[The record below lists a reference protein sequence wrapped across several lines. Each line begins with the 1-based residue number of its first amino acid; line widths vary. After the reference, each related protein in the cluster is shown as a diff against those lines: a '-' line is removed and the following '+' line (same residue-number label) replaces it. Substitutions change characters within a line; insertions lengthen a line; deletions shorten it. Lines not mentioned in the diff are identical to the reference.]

1 MVDGDAIQRANS
13 QQGAVF
19 KTFAD
24 LRDGVVVSLAPDIG
38 EMLREGKENPAL
50 AGLRIP
56 SAPMLPLFDLDV
68 RG

>member
-1 MVDGDAIQRANS
+1 VPGEPIQRANS
-13 QQGAVF
+13 QQTDVC
-19 KTFAD
+19 KIFAD